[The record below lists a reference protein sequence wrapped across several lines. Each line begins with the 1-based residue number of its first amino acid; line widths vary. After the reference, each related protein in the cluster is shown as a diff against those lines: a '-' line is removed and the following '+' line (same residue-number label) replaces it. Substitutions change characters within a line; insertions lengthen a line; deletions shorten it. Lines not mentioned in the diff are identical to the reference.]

1 MIHIALDITLIAM
14 TTYISISDI
23 KFHRI
28 PNTSL
33 LILTLTLLYSTHT
46 ISMTSTLIILFSIW
60 LAGLLA
66 KMGMGDLKLL
76 TILLILQGQIP
87 INPIF
92 LILFAA
98 IALLSIIFHMLARGT
113 MRGEI
118 PLAPAILIPFTGI
131 YLSF

>member
-1 MIHIALDITLIAM
+1 MIHIALDITLIVM

-46 ISMTSTLIILFSIW
+46 ISMTSTLIILSSIW

-76 TILLILQGQIP
+76 TILLILQGQIL

-118 PLAPAILIPFTGI
+118 PLAPAILIPFTSI

>member
-1 MIHIALDITLIAM
+1 MIHIALDITLIVM

-33 LILTLTLLYSTHT
+33 LTLTLTLLYSTHT
-46 ISMTSTLIILFSIW
+46 ISATSTLIILFSIW

-66 KMGMGDLKLL
+66 KIGMGDLKLL
-76 TILLILQGQIP
+76 TTLLILQGQIL

>member
-1 MIHIALDITLIAM
+1 MIHIALDITLIVM

-33 LILTLTLLYSTHT
+33 LTLTLTLQYSTHT
-46 ISMTSTLIILFSIW
+46 ISTTSTLIILFSIW

-76 TILLILQGQIP
+76 TILLILQGQIL

>member
-1 MIHIALDITLIAM
+1 MIHIALDVMLIMM
-14 TTYISISDI
+14 TGYISIIDI

-33 LILTLTLLYSTHT
+33 LVMILTLLYSTRT
-46 ISMTSTLIILFSIW
+46 IPMTSNLIILFSIW
-60 LAGLLA
+60 LVGLVG
-66 KMGMGDLKLL
+66 KIGMGDLKLL
-76 TILLILQGQIP
+76 TILLILQGQIL

-92 LILFAA
+92 CIFFAA

>member
-1 MIHIALDITLIAM
+1 MIQVALDVILIMM
-14 TTYISISDI
+14 TGYISISDI
-23 KFHRI
+23 RFHQI

-33 LILTLTLLYSTHT
+33 LVMILTLLYSTRT
-46 ISMTSTLIILFSIW
+46 ISMTSNLIILCSIW
-60 LAGLLA
+60 LVGLLA

-76 TILLILQGQIP
+76 TILLILQGRIL

-92 LILFAA
+92 WIFFAA

>member
-1 MIHIALDITLIAM
+1 MIHIALDITLIVM
-14 TTYISISDI
+14 TAYISISDI

-46 ISMTSTLIILFSIW
+46 ISATSTLIILFSIW

-76 TILLILQGQIP
+76 TILLILQGQIL

-92 LILFAA
+92 WILFAA
-98 IALLSIIFHMLARGT
+98 IALLSIIFHMMARGT
-113 MRGEI
+113 IRGEI